1 MVDRISTLDAATNAD
16 NILLNATSVPV
27 MALKMKVADSLREEL
42 FSMSTMSDNLTVVE
56 TNFATQLGKKILKVA
71 GIGHMH
77 FNKHS

>member
-42 FSMSTMSDNLTVVE
+42 FSMSAMNDNLTVVE
-56 TNFATQLGKKILKVA
+56 KNFASQPSKKYYK
-71 GIGHMH
+71 
-77 FNKHS
+77 SPE